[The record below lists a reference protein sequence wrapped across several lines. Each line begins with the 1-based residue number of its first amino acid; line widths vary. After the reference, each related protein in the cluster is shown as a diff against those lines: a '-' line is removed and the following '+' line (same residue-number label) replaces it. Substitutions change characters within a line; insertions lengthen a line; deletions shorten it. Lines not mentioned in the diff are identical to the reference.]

1 MSHNLYLVPHDFT
14 SVGDAALQYAMHLGK
29 RVKTEIMVVHIVAD
43 KAKVA
48 GARQKLDAV
57 LNKQPQVDNV
67 QLTAVVEV
75 GTIFEDI
82 GKLARKEHAQL
93 IIMGTHGA
101 TGMQKLFGSH
111 AMKVVTSSNVPFLVV
126 QEKTPI
132 SDVKR
137 IIVPIDL
144 TKESL
149 QITNV
154 AGDLANMFGAEL
166 HVISEKH
173 TDQILSKKMANRIML
188 VTNQYDDR
196 QLVSHVS
203 HLEGGGSFHKKVID
217 YTQKVNGDLIALAYH
232 SESLLPQFDKFAQ
245 SLITNSLH
253 LPCVIINSKSASS
266 LYF

>member
-14 SVGDAALQYAMHLGK
+14 SVGDVALKYAMHLGK
-29 RVKTEIMVVHIVAD
+29 RVKTEIMVVHIVPDAA
-43 KAKVA
+43 KIAGAKQKLEAMLSKVA
-48 GARQKLDAV
+48 AV
-57 LNKQPQVDNV
+57 ENV
-67 QLTAVVEV
+67 ELTTLVQV

-82 GKLARKEHAQL
+82 GKIAKQEHAQL

-126 QEKTPI
+126 QDKTPVTDI
-132 SDVKR
+132 KR
-137 IIVPIDL
+137 IVMPIDL

-154 AGDLANMFGAEL
+154 AGDLANMFDAEL

-173 TDQILSKKMANRIML
+173 TDQILSKKMSNRIML
-188 VTNQYDDR
+188 VKNQYDDR
-196 QLVSHVS
+196 KLNSHVA
-203 HLEGGGSFHKKVID
+203 HLEGGGSFQKKVID
-217 YTQKVNGDLIALAYH
+217 YTQKVGGDLIALSYH

-245 SLITNSLH
+245 TLITNSLF

>member
-14 SVGDAALQYAMHLGK
+14 SVGDVALKYAMHLGK
-29 RVKTEIMVVHIVAD
+29 RVKTEIQVVHIVSDA
-43 KAKVA
+43 AKVA
-48 GARQKLDAV
+48 GAKQKLDTLLKNFPEV
-57 LNKQPQVDNV
+57 ENV
-67 QLTAVVEV
+67 ELTSLVQV

-82 GKLARKEHAQL
+82 GKIAKKEHAQL

-126 QEKTPI
+126 QEKTPV
-132 SDVKR
+132 SDVKK

-154 AGDLANMFGAEL
+154 AGDLANMFDAEL

-173 TDQILSKKMANRIML
+173 TDQILSKKMANRIGL
-188 VTNQYDDR
+188 VKNQYDDR
-196 QLVSHVS
+196 KLNSHVS
-203 HLEGGGSFHKKVID
+203 HLEGGGAFHKKVVD
-217 YTQKVNGDLIALAYH
+217 YTKKVNGDLIALSYH

-245 SLITNSLH
+245 SLITNSLN